1 MGAESSGMGQGSNN
15 GSSVI
20 NISKKNTGDGMTM
33 PNLTN
38 KNQRNQ
44 GAVHNES
51 MTPGTWNNNNNQQR
65 VGSINSNPGST
76 VSRGSKF
83 NNIASQ

>member
-1 MGAESSGMGQGSNN
+1 MSQGSNN
-15 GSSVI
+15 GGGSVI
-20 NISKKNTGDGMTM
+20 NISKKNTKQEMEINM

-38 KNQRNQ
+38 KANRNN
-44 GAVHNES
+44 AVVQMDS
-51 MTPGTWNNNNNQQR
+51 MSQPTNWTQNNQTNQR

-83 NNIASQ
+83 NNVAS